1 MRTLLIVALVAA
13 THGRE
18 GWAPLEKALAE
29 YPKLHARELDKLRRN
44 DPSARFI
51 LQTAYHGLGNRQRG
65 MLSGFA
71 LALANRAAFFVDFPT
86 TTCDREADNK
96 KKGCASA
103 GLEDL
108 YQNPGF
114 AWREL
119 IIGSKRGGTAYMRDR
134 RVKPPRIRKT
144 VGGRLNEADLL
155 RTGVG
160 ALAPSLVM
168 HVDHT
173 LMKLIVCDKSVRASG
188 LFPPDAFLAQR
199 MLEARLLRPSY
210 KVKSAVRKALSK
222 AGGCAVGVH
231 LRNRNRFFA
240 RRYTSGRRALRRDR
254 NRSESAVEP
263 VWARIRPL
271 VAKHAGRGVFV
282 AADGTSV
289 TVWKSTSGL
298 GYPRARRWR
307 KAPDI

>member
-1 MRTLLIVALVAA
+1 
-13 THGRE
+13 
-18 GWAPLEKALAE
+18 
-29 YPKLHARELDKLRRN
+29 
-44 DPSARFI
+44 
-51 LQTAYHGLGNRQRG
+51 
-65 MLSGFA
+65 
-71 LALANRAAFFVDFPT
+71 
-86 TTCDREADNK
+86 
-96 KKGCASA
+96 
-103 GLEDL
+103 
-108 YQNPGF
+108 
-114 AWREL
+114 
-119 IIGSKRGGTAYMRDR
+119 MRDR

-144 VGGRLNEADLL
+144 VGGRLNEMDLL

-263 VWARIRPL
+263 VWARIKPL

-282 AADGTSV
+282 AADGTSA
-289 TVWKSTSGL
+289 TVWKSTS
-298 GYPRARRWR
+298 ASM
-307 KAPDI
+307 A

>member
-1 MRTLLIVALVAA
+1 M
-13 THGRE
+13 
-18 GWAPLEKALAE
+18 
-29 YPKLHARELDKLRRN
+29 
-44 DPSARFI
+44 
-51 LQTAYHGLGNRQRG
+51 
-65 MLSGFA
+65 
-71 LALANRAAFFVDFPT
+71 
-86 TTCDREADNK
+86 
-96 KKGCASA
+96 
-103 GLEDL
+103 
-108 YQNPGF
+108 
-114 AWREL
+114 
-119 IIGSKRGGTAYMRDR
+119 
-134 RVKPPRIRKT
+134 
-144 VGGRLNEADLL
+144 DLL

-263 VWARIRPL
+263 VWARIKPL
-271 VAKHAGRGVFV
+271 VEGFQVSETQGL
-282 AADGTSV
+282 ADAS
-289 TVWKSTSGL
+289 
-298 GYPRARRWR
+298 
-307 KAPDI
+307 APLPMPLSLAQDEDVSKPSDVESSFGDDLNLADADSKVVNTILNR